1 MPFDALLNSA
11 QGKTAL
17 TGALSGAAGGALVS
31 ALTGNKS
38 AKTLLKTGGLIA
50 VGGIAMKAW
59 QAYSNRDADT
69 STAAPSAPTAPI
81 AATQMPEVS
90 MAATAPLA
98 AIAPAATPPAAPPAA
113 RQAPAND
120 RQASLNAQPSDEKL
134 MLVLKSMIS
143 AAHADGHLSEQE
155 QQTIWSKS
163 VELGLPANE
172 LAVISEALNQPLHAT
187 QIAALA
193 TTLESKIEVF
203 TAAAIVIDDTCS
215 AGQNYLNDLGT
226 QLDLPKGLIDALKM
240 QASAA
245 A

>member
-1 MPFDALLNSA
+1 MPFEALLNSA

-50 VGGIAMKAW
+50 VGGIALKAW
-59 QAYSNRDADT
+59 QAYSNRE
-69 STAAPSAPTAPI
+69 
-81 AATQMPEVS
+81 PEPS
-90 MAATAPLA
+90 MAAPAPAAPAPAAQIPAAPIPAMAIAAAAPVA
-98 AIAPAATPPAAPPAA
+98 AIAPHAL
-113 RQAPAND
+113 AND
-120 RQASLNAQPSDEKL
+120 GQANLSTQPTDEKL
-134 MLVLKSMIS
+134 MLILRSMIS
-143 AAHADGHLSEQE
+143 AAHADGHLSDQE
-155 QQTIWSKS
+155 QQEIWSKS
-163 VELGLPANE
+163 IELRLPANE
-172 LAVISEALNQPLHAT
+172 LAIISEALHQPLNST

-193 TTLESKIEVF
+193 TTLEAKIEVF

-226 QLDLPKGLIDALKM
+226 QLDLPTGLIGALKL

>member
-1 MPFDALLNSA
+1 LAFESKWRFLMPFDALLNSA

-59 QAYSNRDADT
+59 QAYSSNKGTDT
-69 STAAPSAPTAPI
+69 SVAEAAVAPVPTPTIVSQPEIPVLSPSQTTA
-81 AATQMPEVS
+81 
-90 MAATAPLA
+90 
-98 AIAPAATPPAAPPAA
+98 
-113 RQAPAND
+113 
-120 RQASLNAQPSDEKL
+120 NAHPNADGL
-134 MLVLKSMIS
+134 LLVLKSMIS

-155 QQTIWSKS
+155 QQKVWNKS
-163 VELGLPANE
+163 VELGLPASE
-172 LAVISEALNQPLHAT
+172 LAVISEALHEPLHPA
-187 QIAALA
+187 QIAVLA
-193 TTLESKIEVF
+193 TTLEAKIEVF

-215 AGQNYLNDLGT
+215 AGQNYLDDLGK
-226 QLDLPKGLIDALKM
+226 QLDLPVGLIGALKL

>member
-17 TGALSGAAGGALVS
+17 TGVLSGAAGGALIS

-59 QAYSNRDADT
+59 QAYSNKGTDT
-69 STAAPSAPTAPI
+69 SVAEAAVAPVPTPAPTI
-81 AATQMPEVS
+81 VSQPEIPVLS
-90 MAATAPLA
+90 PSQATA
-98 AIAPAATPPAAPPAA
+98 
-113 RQAPAND
+113 
-120 RQASLNAQPSDEKL
+120 NAHPTADGL
-134 MLVLKSMIS
+134 LLVLRSMIS

-155 QQTIWSKS
+155 QQKVWNKS
-163 VELGLPANE
+163 VELGLPASE
-172 LAVISEALNQPLHAT
+172 LAVISEALHQPLHPA
-187 QIAALA
+187 QIAVLA
-193 TTLESKIEVF
+193 TTLEAKIEVF

-215 AGQNYLNDLGT
+215 AGQNYLDDLGK
-226 QLDLPKGLIDALKM
+226 QLDLPVGLIGALKL